1 MRRSLF
7 ASVICMKSTSVR
19 KNGHPRYI
27 SLRRPSPP
35 LLSPTNEESAVPA
48 PYQDGSTKRFWVQA
62 KTQGIARRLSTPGLF
77 IPPGL
82 FILLAG
88 RLPIFTNE
96 SSLIGE
102 ASSKKDRKSSSSYT
116 SSR

>member
-35 LLSPTNEESAVPA
+35 YLSPRNEESAEPA

-62 KTQGIARRLSTPGLF
+62 KTQGIARRLSTPGLS
-77 IPPGL
+77 
-82 FILLAG
+82 ILLAG
-88 RLPIFTNE
+88 RLPIFTSE

-102 ASSKKDRKSSSSYT
+102 ASEKKDRKSSSSYT